1 MSRSTLSIPT
11 HPKFLIVR
19 LSAIGDCV
27 HGLPVACAL
36 RDYFPTA
43 KIGWI
48 VEGRSADL
56 LRGHSAIDEVFQ
68 IPRGWYKSFRETAK
82 MRKTVRTFAPDI
94 TLDLQGLTK
103 SAMIA
108 RISGAKTRIGFS
120 GTEGREISSWLNNHL
135 VKSTATH
142 VVDKNLQLLESLGI
156 VNLLAQF
163 NLPID
168 SRASNKIDLFLKS
181 HSLETG
187 FALINPG
194 AGWASKRWPV
204 ERFAEVARGLHSQHH
219 VRSVIAWGPG
229 EEKLMADR
237 IVELSNGSAIH
248 APATTLLE
256 LVELAR
262 AATIFC
268 SGDTGPLHLA
278 AAVGTPC
285 IALFGASDAARNGP
299 YGNQHIAI
307 QNIKL
312 TGSSR
317 SRRSADNAA
326 ISAINVD
333 QVVAACGTLLT
344 RNHTMKK
351 TLAA

>member
-1 MSRSTLSIPT
+1 
-11 HPKFLIVR
+11 
-19 LSAIGDCV
+19 
-27 HGLPVACAL
+27 LPVVCAL
-36 RDYFPTA
+36 REHFPNA
-43 KIGWI
+43 RIGWI

-56 LRGHSAIDEVFQ
+56 LRGHSAIDEVIQ

-82 MRKTVRTFAPDI
+82 MRKIVRSFAPDV

-108 RISGAKTRIGFS
+108 RLSGAKTRIGFS
-120 GTEGREISSWLNNHL
+120 GSEGREISSWLNNHL
-135 VKSTATH
+135 VKSPAIH
-142 VVDKNLQLLESLGI
+142 VVDKNLQLIEPLGI
-156 VNLLAQF
+156 HTTQAQF

-181 HSLETG
+181 SSLENG

-194 AGWASKRWPV
+194 AGWASKRWPI
-204 ERFAEVARGLHSQHH
+204 ERFAEVAHGLYSQHQL
-219 VRSVIAWGPG
+219 RSVIAWGPG
-229 EEKLMADR
+229 EEKLMADK

-248 APATTLLE
+248 APSTTLLE

-326 ISAINVD
+326 ISAIHVD
-333 QVVAACGTLLT
+333 EVLTACNSLLT
-344 RNHTMKK
+344 KNLAHQK